1 MSESNNLKNF
11 NIESILNEISGVIH
25 TGLNNILDEFMEKY
39 NDYEANYNAV
49 LNLPAVKN
57 KINSLSINSNSN
69 NSVNSNLN
77 NNIMSS
83 MYKTFNSQMKELQK
97 ENEELKAEIYV
108 LKSRLPPV
116 IDLTSETETDTK
128 KPIIIKQEPE
138 NITLVIEEQPN
149 EEVASLEDAE
159 SDVSLDEEE
168 SVASLE
174 EESVASLEEESVASL
189 EEESVASLEE
199 ESVASLEE
207 ESVASL
213 EEEAVANK
221 VEEEEEEEETDAVEK
236 EKEEEESDEEEEED
250 DASLEEDDASL
261 EEDDASLEE
270 DDAKS
275 VETETKEDVEDVE
288 EVASLEVEEE
298 ELFEIE
304 IDDKTYCTNN
314 EESGFIYELDSDGN
328 VGDKI
333 GYFKES
339 EPIFYSEE

>member
-116 IDLTSETETDTK
+116 IDLTSETETDIK

-159 SDVSLDEEE
+159 SDVSLEDAESDASLDEEE

-174 EESVASLEEESVASL
+174 EESESVASL
-189 EEESVASLEE
+189 EEEEADANEVEEE
-199 ESVASLEE
+199 ESVANEVE
-207 ESVASL
+207 
-213 EEEAVANK
+213 EEEADANK
-221 VEEEEEEEETDAVEK
+221 VEEEESVAKEVEEK
-236 EKEEEESDEEEEED
+236 EEESDEEE
-250 DASLEEDDASL
+250 

-275 VETETKEDVEDVE
+275 VETETKEED
-288 EVASLEVEEE
+288 VASLEEEEEVEEE

>member
-1 MSESNNLKNF
+1 MSESNNLKSF

-57 KINSLSINSNSN
+57 KISSLSINNN

-116 IDLTSETETDTK
+116 IDLTSETETETK

-149 EEVASLEDAE
+149 EEVASSDVSLEDESLEDAE
-159 SDVSLDEEE
+159 SDASLDEEE

-174 EESVASLEEESVASL
+174 EELVANEVEEEEEEEEKEEEESVASL
-189 EEESVASLEE
+189 EEEKEEEE
-199 ESVASLEE
+199 ESVAKEVEEEE
-207 ESVASL
+207 ESVAN
-213 EEEAVANK
+213 E
-221 VEEEEEEEETDAVEK
+221 VEEEEEEE
-236 EKEEEESDEEEEED
+236 
-250 DASLEEDDASL
+250 
-261 EEDDASLEE
+261 EE

-275 VETETKEDVEDVE
+275 VETETKEEVE
-288 EVASLEVEEE
+288 EEDKVEEEE